1 VVFDAV
7 LVRPLINAMLL
18 LYKFLGQ
25 ETIVAVAV
33 ITLLLRLATTPLQL
47 KQQKGV
53 KRQQELKPR
62 LDELQK
68 KYKDDKNQLAQEQ
81 MKLYREA
88 GINPMA
94 GCLPTLIQLPLM
106 IGLYQAIIRVL
117 ASTPLQLLALPKDIY
132 HWIPSLSTLVPLKS
146 QFLWLDLAIPD
157 PLFIL
162 PVLVVISSW
171 YYQKLLTPPAM
182 DPQAAAMNKQMMLMM
197 PLMTGFFTL
206 TYASGLGVYF
216 LITNLVGI
224 LQYFLFRSHYAPVA
238 AAAPSAKGQTSPERT
253 RKRAPSKG

>member
-1 VVFDAV
+1 MFDAV
-7 LVRPLINAMLL
+7 LVRPLINAMLIV
-18 LYKFLGQ
+18 YKFMGQ

-47 KQQKGV
+47 KQQKGI

-68 KYKDDKNQLAQEQ
+68 KYKDDKNQYAQEQ

-88 GINPMA
+88 GINPLA

-106 IGLYQAIIRVL
+106 IGLYQSITRVL
-117 ASTPLQLLALPKDIY
+117 AGTPLQLLALPKDIY
-132 HWIPSLSTLVPLKS
+132 QWIPSLSTLVPLKS

-157 PLFIL
+157 PLYIL
-162 PVLVVISSW
+162 PVLVVITSW
-171 YYQKLLTPPAM
+171 FYQKLLTPPAT
-182 DPQAAAMNKQMMLMM
+182 DAQAASMNKQMMLMM
-197 PLMTGFFTL
+197 PLMTGFFTM

-216 LITNLVGI
+216 LITNLAGV
-224 LQYFLFRSHYAPVA
+224 LQYYAFRKHFAPATVVA
-238 AAAPSAKGQTSPERT
+238 SGKSQGSPARPAKKAPTKS
-253 RKRAPSKG
+253 

>member
-1 VVFDAV
+1 MVFDAV

-33 ITLLLRLATTPLQL
+33 ITLLLRLAMTPLQL

-53 KRQQELKPR
+53 KRQQELKPK

-106 IGLYQAIIRVL
+106 ISLYQAIIRVL

-132 HWIPSLSTLVPLKS
+132 NWIPGLSTLVPLKS

-162 PVLVVISSW
+162 PVLVVITSW
-171 YYQKLLTPPAM
+171 YYKKLLTPPAM
-182 DPQAAAMNKQMMLMM
+182 DPQAEAMNKQMTLMM
-197 PLMTGFFTL
+197 ALMTGFFTL

-224 LQYFLFRSHYAPVA
+224 LQ
-238 AAAPSAKGQTSPERT
+238 
-253 RKRAPSKG
+253 